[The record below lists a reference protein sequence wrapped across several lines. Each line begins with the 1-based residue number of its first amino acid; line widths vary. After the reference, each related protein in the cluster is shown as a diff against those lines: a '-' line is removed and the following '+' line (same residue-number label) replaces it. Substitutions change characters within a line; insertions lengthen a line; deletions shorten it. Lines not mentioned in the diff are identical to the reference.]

1 VYDTKLLNCI
11 NNLTVCFS
19 QPSSGVIS
27 DLYKKASNDQKQ
39 AMRQNFYGNSFKIFK
54 TKEVNT
60 LKEISQM
67 PNTEKEG
74 IFNEIND
81 NLIKVITK

>member
-1 VYDTKLLNCI
+1 MYDIELFYWI
-11 NNLTVCFS
+11 NPDFP

-27 DLYKKASNDQKQ
+27 DLYKKSSNDQKQ
-39 AMRQNFYGNSFKIFK
+39 TMRQNYYGNSFKIFK

-81 NLIKVITK
+81 NLIKVIEK

>member
-1 VYDTKLLNCI
+1 M
-11 NNLTVCFS
+11 
-19 QPSSGVIS
+19 IS

-67 PNTEKEG
+67 PNTEKDG

-81 NLIKVITK
+81 NLIKVIAK

>member
-1 VYDTKLLNCI
+1 MIGIFLILNY
-11 NNLTVCFS
+11 L

-67 PNTEKEG
+67 TNTEKDS

-81 NLIKVITK
+81 NLIKVIEK